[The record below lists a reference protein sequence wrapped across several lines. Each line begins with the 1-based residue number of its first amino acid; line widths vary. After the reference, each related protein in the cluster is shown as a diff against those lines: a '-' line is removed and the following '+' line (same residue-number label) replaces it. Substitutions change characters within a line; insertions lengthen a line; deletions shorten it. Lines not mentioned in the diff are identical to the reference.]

1 MKIDIGDA
9 PGFDDVTLNTD
20 GAIARLTLNRPA
32 KLNAM
37 TLAMHAALFRAVRI
51 VRQDVRLNVLVMTGT
66 GRAFCSG
73 DDMKESDPRNGI
85 APPEAETE
93 LAWHNIV
100 REMRAMPKP
109 VIAAVN
115 GIACGAG
122 GGLALAADIR
132 FASDD
137 AQFADIFTKRGI
149 AGGAYL
155 LTQLV
160 GTAKALELIF
170 TGDFVSA
177 AEALR
182 IGLFNRVVP
191 KAQLMSETL
200 AFAARLAAGPIQAYG
215 LSKWAVYQAAHLH
228 LNEGLRTEELA
239 KLCSLRGA
247 EVQEGIIAFN
257 DRQRSQSASPAG
269 APT

>member
-1 MKIDIGDA
+1 MNIEIGDDA
-9 PGFDDVTLNTD
+9 GYTDATLTVE
-20 GAIARLTLNRPA
+20 GPVAVLTLNRPA
-32 KLNAM
+32 KLNAL
-37 TLAMHAALFRAVRI
+37 TLAMHRALLRAIRI
-51 VRQDVRLNVLVMTGT
+51 VRGDTNLKVLILTGT
-66 GRAFCSG
+66 GRAFCAG
-73 DDMKESDPRNGI
+73 DDMKESDPRDGI

-109 VIAAVN
+109 IIAAVN

-122 GGLALAADIR
+122 GGLALAADLR

-170 TGDFVSA
+170 TGDFVTA

-182 IGLFNRVVP
+182 IGIFNRVVP
-191 KAQLMSETL
+191 KAQLMPETL
-200 AFAARLAAGPIQAYG
+200 AFATRIAAGPSQAYG

-228 LNEGLRTEELA
+228 LE
-239 KLCSLRGA
+239 
-247 EVQEGIIAFN
+247 
-257 DRQRSQSASPAG
+257 
-269 APT
+269 

>member
-1 MKIDIGDA
+1 MKIEIGDS
-9 PGFDDVTLNTD
+9 PGFTDATLT
-20 GAIARLTLNRPA
+20 GEGPVAVLTLSRPA
-32 KLNAM
+32 KLNAL
-37 TLAMHAALFRAVRI
+37 TLAMHRALLRAIRI
-51 VRQDVRLNVLVMTGT
+51 VREDANLKVMIVTGS
-66 GRAFCSG
+66 GRAFCAG
-73 DDMKESDPRNGI
+73 DDMKESDPRDGV

-122 GGLALAADIR
+122 GGLALAADLR

-182 IGLFNRVVP
+182 IGLFNRVLP

-200 AFAARLAAGPIQAYG
+200 AFATRLAAGPSQAYG

-239 KLCSLRGA
+239 KLCCLRGA
-247 EVQEGIIAFN
+247 EVREGITAFN
-257 DRQRSQSASPAG
+257 DRKKSSPPSSAT
-269 APT
+269 APR

>member
-1 MKIDIGDA
+1 MKIEVGDA
-9 PGFDDVTLNTD
+9 PGFTDATLHLE
-20 GAIARLTLNRPA
+20 GPVAVLTLNRPA
-32 KLNAM
+32 KLNAL
-37 TLAMHAALFRAVRI
+37 TLAMHRALLRAIRSVRE
-51 VRQDVRLNVLVMTGT
+51 DDRLKVLVMTGT
-66 GRAFCSG
+66 GRAFCAG
-73 DDMKESDPRNGI
+73 DDMKESDPRDGI

-122 GGLALAADIR
+122 GGLALAADLR

-182 IGLFNRVVP
+182 IGLFNRVLP
-191 KAQLMSETL
+191 KAELMGETL
-200 AFAARLAAGPIQAYG
+200 AFAARLAAGPTQAFG

-247 EVQEGIIAFN
+247 EVRDGISAFN
-257 DRQRSQSASPAG
+257 DRRKSAPVSTPG
-269 APT
+269 H

>member
-1 MKIDIGDA
+1 MNIEVGDA
-9 PGFDDVTLNTD
+9 PGFTDATLNLE
-20 GAIARLTLNRPA
+20 GPVAVLTLNRPA
-32 KLNAM
+32 KLNAL
-37 TLAMHAALFRAVRI
+37 TLAMHRALLRAIRAVRE
-51 VRQDVRLNVLVMTGT
+51 DDRLKVLVMTGT
-66 GRAFCSG
+66 GRAFCAG
-73 DDMKESDPRNGI
+73 DDMKESDPRDGI

-122 GGLALAADIR
+122 GGLALAADLR

-177 AEALR
+177 SEALR
-182 IGLFNRVVP
+182 IGLFNRVLP
-191 KAQLMSETL
+191 KAQLMPETL
-200 AFAARLAAGPIQAYG
+200 SFAARIAAGPTQAFG

-247 EVQEGIIAFN
+247 EVRDGISAFN
-257 DRQRSQSASPAG
+257 DRRKNAPASTPG
-269 APT
+269 H